1 MKLLKINKFIAITSL
16 VLTFGASEAFSKS
29 SIKELTS
36 RETSEKLEKKLPK
49 QTRNPNELQKHSIGI
64 GIGQTFTKSD
74 FKTNGDSE
82 ITWDLYYNYSA
93 SHSFDLMLNFH
104 SSTHEKGDLESNL
117 SGAAIGIK
125 AKLFNF
131 DNFAPVAFGGLGFYW
146 PTLTRVQGN
155 GIKETESKTVFG
167 YHFGGGAEL
176 KLNQNF
182 TTGVILHVHN
192 PFDVKQENYA
202 EVEGWY
208 YKLLITTSYTF

>member
-1 MKLLKINKFIAITSL
+1 MTLLKFNKFLAIFSL
-16 VLTFGASEAFSKS
+16 VLILGASDAFSKSSS

-36 RETSEKLEKKLPK
+36 RETSEKLENKLPK
-49 QTRNPNELQKHSIGI
+49 QTRNPNELQKHSLGI
-64 GIGQTFTKSD
+64 GLGQTFTKED
-74 FKTNGDSE
+74 FKKHGDSE

-104 SSTHEKGDLESNL
+104 SSTHEKGNLESTL

-146 PTLTRVQGN
+146 PTLTRTDLV
-155 GIKETESKTVFG
+155 ETESKTVFG

-176 KLNQNF
+176 KLNKNF
-182 TTGVILHVHN
+182 MTGVLLHIHN
-192 PFDVKQENYA
+192 PFDVKQENNP

-208 YKLLITTSYTF
+208 YKLLLTAFYTF